1 MGAKSGEEKWRE
13 DPCLRVVDMSSSA
26 SKHYDDEY
34 PDAIMLDGHDG
45 VQSVLMKQVYTRY
58 VPASELNAKSSWRRA
73 KVKRVDFKND
83 RIDLSVRLCS
93 VGSHHSLERTHSN
106 THRYETQTNRTTTP
120 TTLTRPYVILI

>member
-13 DPCLRVVDMSSSA
+13 DSCLRVVDMSSSA

-93 VGSHHSLERTHSN
+93 VGAYSIPSLFREHTRTH
-106 THRYETQTNRTTTP
+106 TGTKPRQIVLLLLQRLQDHT
-120 TTLTRPYVILI
+120 